1 MGDTLKW
8 HFLGVHMM
16 RTHQIWGNLGYGVVS
31 EADPTAVGPWKS
43 GHAWVARRG
52 LVTGRPGCE
61 GFPGS
66 GGDVRKYPSLV
77 GIKHD

>member
-1 MGDTLKW
+1 
-8 HFLGVHMM
+8 MM
-16 RTHQIWGNLGYGVVS
+16 RTHQIWGHLVYGVVS

-61 GFPGS
+61 GFPWKRRRCEKISQFS
-66 GGDVRKYPSLV
+66 GYQT
-77 GIKHD
+77 